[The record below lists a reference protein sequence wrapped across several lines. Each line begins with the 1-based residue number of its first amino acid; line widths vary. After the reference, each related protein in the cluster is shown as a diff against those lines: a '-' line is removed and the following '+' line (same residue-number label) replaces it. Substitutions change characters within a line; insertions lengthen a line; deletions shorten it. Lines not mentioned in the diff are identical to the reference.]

1 MERAAFFDAWTRR
14 LVFDIDGVTV
24 PFIGHDN
31 LLFNKL
37 DAVDVAKFRIFSVSP
52 SRVRSESAQKL
63 DNLARH

>member
-37 DAVDVAKFRIFSVSP
+37 VAFDFAKFRIFSVNL
-52 SRVRSESAQKL
+52 SRVRSQSAPRL